1 MAGIGVVGPG
11 GSCCHSHLLLPGLLF
26 IQTTQY
32 IFMVFLISN
41 FSLKSSYLQLSSSIP
56 IHLPM
61 HCRFT
66 LPKENHKYHSATSML
81 ATVPDG
87 LKVSTNKMLSLF
99 SIIKQSLWLGPRLQQ
114 EEVAREREQPVLS
127 LDFHRGILVVYTLT
141 LLNTFLIG
149 HLSKSEFSF
158 IGKLS
163 PRIFGA
169 P

>member
-1 MAGIGVVGPG
+1 
-11 GSCCHSHLLLPGLLF
+11 
-26 IQTTQY
+26 
-32 IFMVFLISN
+32 MVFLISN

-87 LKVSTNKMLSLF
+87 LKVSTNKMLSLL

-127 LDFHRGILVVYTLT
+127 LDIHRGILVIYILT

-149 HLSKSEFSF
+149 NLSKSKLSF
-158 IGKLS
+158 IGKSS

-169 P
+169 PLESIILIKLEFSLSGSILKNLY